1 MCTSWILVTLFL
13 FHEPPPTT
21 NFKCTNIQKKMK
33 EKKNPYPFSDVTPTR
48 SCHDLKHHHFHHPTS
63 TTNQRQSRHRNET
76 NWKSKKRRR
85 TKKKKSLQEKEK
97 KFIEVNKWKASF
109 WKELT
114 TTRTTRTT
122 RTTTRIK
129 RLKNKKKQKLCIGT
143 PCSHLQ
149 LTWTILVSSVTPAK
163 LIRLGHNLPVVS
175 PVPSIPNLFR
185 PKEWTSDMPTVG
197 GGRGEG

>member
-1 MCTSWILVTLFL
+1 MCTSWILITLFL
-13 FHEPPPTT
+13 FHEHQHS
-21 NFKCTNIQKKMK
+21 KR
-33 EKKNPYPFSDVTPTR
+33 KNPYPFSDVTPTR

-76 NWKSKKRRR
+76 NWKSKKR
-85 TKKKKSLQEKEK
+85 KKKNKEEK
-97 KFIEVNKWKASF
+97 KFTGKRKEVHRGQQVEGVILKRINNNKNK
-109 WKELT
+109 
-114 TTRTTRTT
+114 TTR
-122 RTTTRIK
+122 TTRIK

-197 GGRGEG
+197 GLGGKDR